1 MSTTDSIG
9 DMLTRMRNAMMA
21 QHDAVEAIYSGLAV
35 EIAKILKQEGYIA
48 DYGVETVESRRQL
61 RLRLKYVKDRESAI
75 RGLRRL
81 SRPGLRRYVKV
92 SQIPKSVG
100 GLGTIILSTPVGVMT
115 DREAREKK
123 VGGELLCE
131 VW

>member
-9 DMLTRMRNAMMA
+9 DMLSRIRNAMMA
-21 QHDAVEAIYSGLAV
+21 QHDVVEAIYSGLAV
-35 EIAKILKQEGYIA
+35 EIAKILKREGYIG
-48 DYGVETVESRRQL
+48 DYGVETVERRRHL
-61 RLRLKYVKDRESAI
+61 RLHLKYVKDREPAI

-81 SRPGLRRYVKV
+81 SRQGLRRYVKV
-92 SQIPKSVG
+92 TEIPRSVG
-100 GLGTIILSTPVGVMT
+100 GLGTVILSTPGGVMT
-115 DREAREKK
+115 DRDAREKN

>member
-35 EIAKILKQEGYIA
+35 EIAKILKREGYIA
-48 DYGVETVESRRQL
+48 DYGVETVEGRRHL
-61 RLRLKYVKDRESAI
+61 RVHLKYVKDREPAI
-75 RGLRRL
+75 RGLKRL
-81 SRPGLRRYVKV
+81 SSPGLRRYVKV

-100 GLGTIILSTPVGVMT
+100 GLGTVILSTPTGVMT
-115 DREAREKK
+115 DREAREKN